1 MSLRCTLFLL
11 VIILLIFSYL
21 LICFVKFISYRT
33 DIHVNLTRWSRLKAT
48 LIKEPIKSVKKFVS
62 YLLRVIISDIYTDK
76 KIRKKISKRRT
87 FPILLLKNFFL
98 INQSINETFA
108 WEKYIKNKILNLNHY
123 YSIN

>member
-62 YLLRVIISDIYTDK
+62 YLLRVIISDMYI
-76 KIRKKISKRRT
+76 
-87 FPILLLKNFFL
+87 
-98 INQSINETFA
+98 Q
-108 WEKYIKNKILNLNHY
+108 IKNKEKNF
-123 YSIN
+123 